1 MTWLTRM
8 WTVASIELQ
17 QRVRGVAWYILLG
30 IFVFVV
36 LVVTVFTTIAT
47 ANSDAGL
54 ASTFTSA
61 PLRCLA
67 KKSR

>member
-17 QRVRGVAWYILLG
+17 QRVRGAAWYVLLG

-47 ANSDAGL
+47 
-54 ASTFTSA
+54 STSLGRLSSI
-61 PLRCLA
+61 P
-67 KKSR
+67 